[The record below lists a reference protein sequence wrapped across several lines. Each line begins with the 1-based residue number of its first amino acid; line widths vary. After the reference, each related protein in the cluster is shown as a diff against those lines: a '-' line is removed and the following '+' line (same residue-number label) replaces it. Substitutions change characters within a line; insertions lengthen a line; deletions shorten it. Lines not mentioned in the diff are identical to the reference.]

1 MKKNFMIEVPEE
13 KSINIM
19 MFDLA
24 RKADIRWSIVKD
36 KLIGPKLT
44 WSKFLEELRAKFY
57 PITIQWEKKKEF
69 SELRMIGS
77 TSVMQYA
84 SKIIELS
91 QFILD
96 FVASERMKM
105 RTFKEGLTFYI
116 RHQLAAPPIHTY

>member
-44 WSKFLEELRAKFY
+44 
-57 PITIQWEKKKEF
+57 
-69 SELRMIGS
+69 
-77 TSVMQYA
+77 
-84 SKIIELS
+84 
-91 QFILD
+91 
-96 FVASERMKM
+96 
-105 RTFKEGLTFYI
+105 
-116 RHQLAAPPIHTY
+116 